1 MNTKPIITLAI
12 VSAIALGGPQAVASP
27 GDSASIIE
35 QPIVKLL
42 SAKIENAIAELPE
55 TRTQD
60 SIKNATYFVLAKQEA
75 ARDIKVAAIDTV
87 IVNAQSIGDQLV
99 VDALNLIDLG
109 AEETVTASKITAV
122 KSVRDPEPIVSF
134 RAPPSTVSKGG
145 SDY

>member
-1 MNTKPIITLAI
+1 MKSKFAAI
-12 VSAIALGGPQAVASP
+12 VTATFLASGIQVAASP
-27 GDSASIIE
+27 TDSSVTIE

-60 SIKNATYFVLAKQEA
+60 SIQNAVYFVLAKQVSPY
-75 ARDIKVAAIDTV
+75 DVQVAAVDTV
-87 IVNAQSIGDQLV
+87 ILQARALGDQQV
-99 VDALNLIDLG
+99 AEALSLIDLT
-109 AEETVTASKITAV
+109 ANESVTASVTTDT
-122 KSVRDPEPIVSF
+122 KSVRDPEPASSF